1 MTDTLNTVY
10 QAIKELSADNLDN
23 NEITRISIA
32 KHTGLLEHE
41 VLLAVRELH
50 KAGKVKI
57 DDILPS
63 TGKSDYGEILEFAGI
78 EVV

>member
-10 QAIKELSADNLDN
+10 QAIKELSVQYSDDNS
-23 NEITRISIA
+23 ITQTTLA
-32 KHTGLLEHE
+32 NHLGLPEHE
-41 VLLAVRELH
+41 VVLAVRELH

-57 DDILPS
+57 DDILRS
-63 TGKSDYGEILEFAGI
+63 IGRSDYGEILEFAGI